1 MKEILGNNLK
11 QLFFTLDNQDEE
23 ITVCTFKN
31 NKYEVWEVPD
41 KLFEDISNMSEEDF
55 EKFAG
60 KNAWWRYATGSVLC
74 SLETGEITIHNQKMI
89 GWVRKP
95 WDDEISN
102 NICFESLTEYLCY
115 FIGASMPKNVVAC
128 VVDLAK
134 FNNMKVSELMKKYEG
149 E

>member
-1 MKEILGNNLK
+1 
-11 QLFFTLDNQDEE
+11 
-23 ITVCTFKN
+23 
-31 NKYEVWEVPD
+31 
-41 KLFEDISNMSEEDF
+41 
-55 EKFAG
+55 
-60 KNAWWRYATGSVLC
+60 
-74 SLETGEITIHNQKMI
+74 MI